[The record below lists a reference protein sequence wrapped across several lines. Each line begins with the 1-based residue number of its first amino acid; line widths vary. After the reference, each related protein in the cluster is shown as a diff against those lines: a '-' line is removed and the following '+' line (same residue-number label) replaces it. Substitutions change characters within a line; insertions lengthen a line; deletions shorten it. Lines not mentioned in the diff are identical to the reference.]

1 MSAQAGKVEQVRRA
15 VLFTPG
21 DSLPKI
27 QKGASLG
34 ADSLILDLEDGCAL
48 ANKEAARGVIVQALA
63 TLPFGRSERLVRI
76 NPFET
81 GLGRADL
88 DAALTAQP
96 DGIVLPKVESA
107 AQVQEVSA
115 LIGAEEARRGW
126 PAGGIRLLIFI
137 ETARGMLNLREIAGS
152 DPRLDA
158 LMFGAEDLAS
168 SLGAVRTRSGDEVA
182 VARSM
187 LVLAAAAFDLQAV
200 DTVYVDLHD
209 IDGLT
214 AEAQH
219 AMRLGF
225 SGKLAIHPR
234 QVVPITAAFTPS
246 HEAVDRARRLIEA
259 FHAAQASGSGVLAFE
274 GKMVDMPMLRAAER
288 VLARANAVDRAEG

>member
-1 MSAQAGKVEQVRRA
+1 MSQHSERVRRA
-15 VLFTPG
+15 ILFTPG

-27 QKGASLG
+27 EKGASLG

-48 ANKEAARGVIVQALA
+48 ANKESARGVIVHALSV
-63 TLPFGRSERLVRI
+63 LQFGRSERLVRI

-88 DAALTAQP
+88 ETTLPARP
-96 DGIVLPKVESA
+96 DGVVLPKVEAA

-115 LIGAEEARRGW
+115 LISAEEARRGW
-126 PAGGIRLLIFI
+126 PQGSIRLLVFI
-137 ETARGMLNLREIAGS
+137 ETARGMMNLREIAGS

-158 LMFGAEDLAS
+158 LLFGAEDLAS
-168 SLGAVRTRSGDEVA
+168 SIGATRTRSGEEIA
-182 VARSM
+182 YARSM
-187 LVLAAAAFDLQAV
+187 LVLGAAAFDLQAI

-209 IDGLT
+209 IEGLT
-214 AEAQH
+214 AESHQAL
-219 AMRLGF
+219 RLGF

-234 QVVPITAAFTPS
+234 QVVPITAAFTPT

-259 FHAAQASGSGVLAFE
+259 FRAAQAGGSGVLAFE

-288 VLARANAVDRAEG
+288 VLARADAAGRAET